1 MGADL
6 SVLRALREQD
16 RRSDASR
23 PQENRSDFIT
33 PYLQLPGLVGFWPV
47 SSIDRSSSQIIDM
60 SGQGRVLSQNGNPL
74 KNYTAGGAPY
84 ITLDGGGDF
93 VSRASEADLQVTATE
108 SDYHSSIRGL
118 TIGCWFYTES
128 IAASFGIFG
137 KYAVTGN
144 QRSYLLYHSS
154 GTPGSMVF
162 VVSSNGTAETNVTHS
177 TLITT
182 GAWHQLVGRLSP
194 SNSLDIFL
202 DGVKTSNTTSIPASI
217 YASTAALQGGAFES
231 ANLLTGGL
239 AQMFICATYLSDGII
254 GRLFRRTR
262 PFFYG
267 A

>member
-6 SVLRALREQD
+6 SVLRALNEQD
-16 RRSDASR
+16 RRHDAQR
-23 PQENRSDFIT
+23 PLENRSDFIS
-33 PYLQLPGLVGFWPV
+33 PYLALPGLVGYWPV
-47 SSIDRSSSQIIDM
+47 SSIDRSSSQIVDL
-60 SGQGRVLSQNGNPL
+60 SGQDRVLSQNGNPL

-84 ITLDGGGDF
+84 ITLDGGGDL

-118 TIGCWFYTES
+118 TIGCWVRPDS
-128 IAASFGIFG
+128 IAALAGIWG
-137 KYAVTGN
+137 KYAATGN
-144 QRSYLLYHSS
+144 QRSYLLFLQAGGAGALRFLVS
-154 GTPGSMVF
+154 GD
-162 VVSSNGTAETNVTHS
+162 GTATTTVDPVATVTAGNWYHV
-177 TLITT
+177 
-182 GAWHQLVGRLSP
+182 VGRLKP
-194 SNSLDIFL
+194 SVSLDICL
-202 DGVKTSNTTSIPASI
+202 SGVWASNTTSIPASI

-239 AQMFICATYLSDGII
+239 AQMFICACYLSDGII